1 MARFVNSLF
10 KAITKLIAF
19 RLEEKQSG
27 LTVVLSPLPLGAAT
41 YGAGVGRL
49 PTVGQLS
56 HHWKV
61 EWSITT
67 YRLVVHRNKL
77 VFVRIKGISLL
88 VLQFIRETESG

>member
-1 MARFVNSLF
+1 MVPSA
-10 KAITKLIAF
+10 
-19 RLEEKQSG
+19 
-27 LTVVLSPLPLGAAT
+27 LPLGAAT

-67 YRLVVHRNKL
+67 YRLVVRRNKR
-77 VFVRIKGISLL
+77 VSVRITGISLV